1 LIRFDIRMKFFFFI
15 FHVFFCFIENKNI

>member
-15 FHVFFCFIENKNI
+15 FHGFFCFIENKSS